1 MLLLR
6 LQIRSADKLSN
17 KSPVGRLCRPSRDR
31 LWQTQAPR
39 KEMSSQAAAMPR
51 KILKTLIDHSQAT
64 AAWNPISLRNDYP
77 ISCTVRPINI
87 FYCHPT
93 TGRQWQSRGNII
105 YCPTQRARALNW
117 IGEER
122 ERTFIFIW
130 DLEWPRIYGLIQDD
144 VLDIAPGIYPKSS
157 IQIVS
162 LCWYSRITASSATPP
177 QRLISVVLF
186 DDELHWMIVDWRTL
200 FLLLVPTSS

>member
-122 ERTFIFIW
+122 ENFHFHLGFRVAQ
-130 DLEWPRIYGLIQDD
+130 DLWTDPGWCPRYRSGDLPKVFDSDCYSLLI
-144 VLDIAPGIYPKSS
+144 L
-157 IQIVS
+157 
-162 LCWYSRITASSATPP
+162 
-177 QRLISVVLF
+177 
-186 DDELHWMIVDWRTL
+186 EN
-200 FLLLVPTSS
+200 